1 MQCNSRYFLSL
12 ALFSIAVLLV
22 QGCATGHNPRR
33 GRLSKAMEKASDKH
47 QGSRRNS
54 RAYENDYGHN
64 PRRGRL
70 NNARE
75 KASDK
80 HQGSRRNSS
89 GYESDYDH
97 NLPILASIL
106 IQSSAAEYPPS
117 HETDNFAPSS
127 SEPANPE
134 DSVVGFSGGVGLIKG
149 DNFYEM
155 TNLNFFFGSY
165 LDENTRMEFNVGGGW
180 ASVDRTNELDNS
192 IDDGVF
198 LISMGF
204 DYKHLLFGRRHKNT
218 PYLILGA
225 AYKRMW
231 WEYENEIYTS
241 DGAVIWNDSLE
252 GCELHAGLGLNL
264 FESNGTQMAIEALPS
279 VIYWLPQTTE
289 GFDNDVFGP
298 FYLLNIRAVLS
309 F

>member
-33 GRLSKAMEKASDKH
+33 GRLSKAMAKASDKH
-47 QGSRRNS
+47 QGSRRISKGYKSDN
-54 RAYENDYGHN
+54 GHN
-64 PRRGRL
+64 H
-70 NNARE
+70 
-75 KASDK
+75 S
-80 HQGSRRNSS
+80 
-89 GYESDYDH
+89 
-97 NLPILASIL
+97 ILASIL
-106 IQSSAAEYPPS
+106 IQSAAEEYPPS
-117 HETDNFAPSS
+117 YETDDFAPRRYGS
-127 SEPANPE
+127 ANPE
-134 DSVVGFSGGVGLIKG
+134 DSVVGLSGGVGLMKG

-155 TNLNFFFGSY
+155 TNLNFFFGNY
-165 LDENTRMEFNVGGGW
+165 LDENTRMEFNVGGAW
-180 ASVDRTNELDNS
+180 ASVDRTNDLDNS

-198 LISMGF
+198 LISLGV
-204 DYKHLLFGRRHKNT
+204 DYKHLLFGRRHKNS

-225 AYKRMW
+225 AYKQMW

-252 GCELHAGLGLNL
+252 GCELHAGVGVNL

-279 VIYWLPQTTE
+279 VIYWLSQTTE

-298 FYLLNIRAVLS
+298 FYLLNIRAALT